1 MRHYFYKERRQ
12 TLPKGLPVIL
22 SWTIG
27 IPAAIITSRIGIDYG
42 LGRDIEWLSYVP
54 LFLGT
59 AAAGLVFA
67 GPLHYAVHHLKKNE

>member
-1 MRHYFYKERRQ
+1 M
-12 TLPKGLPVIL
+12 PKSLPVIL

-27 IPAAIITSRIGIDYG
+27 IPAAITVLRIGIDYG

-67 GPLHYAVHHLKKNE
+67 GPLRYAVHHLKKDD